1 MTGATTGIATH
12 DRTDEQKACR
22 KLVIQH
28 GLRLG
33 QRAGVIFIVA
43 AGAIGVGVSNGGT
56 PRLLAFVAAGLAAL
70 SAIPFLIMG
79 KRLARQDSKVL
90 AAIDDPSLL
99 SAIHVESEPKM
110 KDRYAIA
117 LRHVD
122 DTADHILLSEHD
134 FIALRT
140 YFAGARPDLTITQS
154 DNAARTIRLAVS

>member
-1 MTGATTGIATH
+1 MTAVANPN
-12 DRTDEQKACR
+12 RTDEQKACR

-43 AGAIGVGVSNGGT
+43 VAGLGVGLANHGT
-56 PRLLAFVAAGLAAL
+56 PQLLAFLAGGLALLA
-70 SAIPFLIMG
+70 AIPFTIMG

-90 AAIDDPSLL
+90 AAIDDPMLL
-99 SAIHVESEPKM
+99 SAIHVESKPKM

-122 DTADHILLSEHD
+122 GTADHILLSEHD
-134 FIALRT
+134 FITLRT
-140 YFAGARPDLTITQS
+140 YFSTARPDLTITQS

>member
-1 MTGATTGIATH
+1 MTAVASPN
-12 DRTDEQKACR
+12 RTDEQKACR

-43 AGAIGVGVSNGGT
+43 VAGLGAGFANHGT
-56 PRLLAFVAAGLAAL
+56 PQLLAFLVGGLAFLA
-70 SAIPFLIMG
+70 AIPFTIMG

-122 DTADHILLSEHD
+122 DTADHILLSERD
-134 FIALRT
+134 FITLRT
-140 YFAGARPDLTITQS
+140 YFANARPDLTITQS